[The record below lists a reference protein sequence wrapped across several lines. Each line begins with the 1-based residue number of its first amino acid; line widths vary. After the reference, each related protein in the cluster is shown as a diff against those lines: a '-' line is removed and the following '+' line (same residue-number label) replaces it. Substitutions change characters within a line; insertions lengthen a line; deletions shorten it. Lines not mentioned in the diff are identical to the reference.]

1 MGKGEGECRGRID
14 ETVRGRPTGDLP
26 VKVHAR
32 TSRVLVDDLDV
43 SPAHI
48 VSQPGAECLQY
59 RLFGCE
65 ARCHVFIAPPLSRTI
80 GLFPFGEQ
88 GWKDFW
94 IFSHESFH
102 AVNPNQ
108 VNADPDA

>member
-1 MGKGEGECRGRID
+1 
-14 ETVRGRPTGDLP
+14 
-26 VKVHAR
+26 
-32 TSRVLVDDLDV
+32 
-43 SPAHI
+43 
-48 VSQPGAECLQY
+48 
-59 RLFGCE
+59 
-65 ARCHVFIAPPLSRTI
+65 VFIAPPLSRTI
-80 GLFPFGEQ
+80 RLFPFGEQ